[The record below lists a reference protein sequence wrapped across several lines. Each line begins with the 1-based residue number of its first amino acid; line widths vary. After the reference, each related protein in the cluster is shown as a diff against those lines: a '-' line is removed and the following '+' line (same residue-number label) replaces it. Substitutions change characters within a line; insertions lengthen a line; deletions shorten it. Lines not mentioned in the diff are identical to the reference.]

1 MTAAIRSASPPPGRR
16 VVVTGIGIV
25 SCIGNDQETV
35 AGALRASRCGIGHVA
50 EYAELGLGSQ
60 VAGIPDLTAEP
71 AIDRK
76 TRRFMAD
83 AAVYAHHA
91 MRKACTDAALTT
103 GEISHPRVGLIV
115 GSGVGSPY
123 QHYQAIELF
132 KARGIG
138 KLPPYY
144 VPQVMGSTT
153 SACLAMAYGVQGPSY
168 SITSACASSAHC
180 IGNGADLVRHGVLD
194 RVFVGGAEEVCWT
207 STILFDAMGA
217 LSTGRNDD
225 PATASRPFDRGR
237 DGFVIAGGAAILVLV
252 AEETARARGARIY
265 GEIAG
270 YGACSDGKDMVQP
283 DARGAARAMRTA
295 LENAGN
301 PAIDYINTHSTSTQL
316 GDIVELEGI
325 RQVFGENIPAIS
337 STKGLTGHA
346 IAASGAQEAIYC
358 LLMMEHGFLAPSAN
372 LFVPDEAAA
381 AMPILRE
388 AVDRRVTAML
398 SNSIGFG
405 GTSVS
410 LIFRK
415 IS

>member
-1 MTAAIRSASPPPGRR
+1 MTHHHGTAPAAARR

-25 SCIGNDQETV
+25 SCIGNDPDAVT
-35 AGALRASRCGIGHVA
+35 ASLRDSRCGIRHVA
-50 EYAELGLGSQ
+50 EYAELGLKSQ
-60 VAGIPDLTAEP
+60 VAGVPDLSAEP

-76 TRRFMAD
+76 SRRFMAD

-91 MRKACTDAALTT
+91 MRKACADAALTED
-103 GEISHPRVGLIV
+103 EISHPRAGLIV

-138 KLPPYY
+138 KLPPYF

-153 SACLAMAYGVQGPSY
+153 SACLAMAYGIQGPSY

-180 IGNGADLVRHGVLD
+180 IGNGAELVRHGILD

-225 PATASRPFDRGR
+225 PATASRPFDRDR
-237 DGFVIAGGAAILVLV
+237 DGFVIAGGAAILVLE

-265 GEIAG
+265 GEVAG

-283 DARGAARAMRTA
+283 DARGAARAMRAA
-295 LENAGN
+295 LESAGN
-301 PAIDYINTHSTSTQL
+301 PAIDYINTHSTSTPL
-316 GDIVELEGI
+316 GDMVELDGI
-325 RQVFGENIPAIS
+325 RQVFGDAIPPVS

-358 LLMMEHGFLAPSAN
+358 LLMMERGFLAASAN
-372 LFVPDEAAA
+372 LFTPDSAAA
-381 AMPILRE
+381 GVPILRQGLE
-388 AVDRRVTAML
+388 QPVGTAL

-405 GTSVS
+405 GTSVA
-410 LIFRK
+410 LVFRQ
-415 IS
+415 I